1 MVSNFMVLLGFG
13 VSPGGQMYSTMVV
26 FEKDVHRE
34 AEKSIHFS
42 FMSKSFNTQCN
53 LTKCSILIVNEYVY
67 CLLTGIYTNFRRLL
81 CKKCDVRYYV
91 IKHGVMK
98 LMITG
103 CGLLFQYHYYTTM
116 LAKIKYTEL

>member
-81 CKKCDVRYYV
+81 CKKCDVN
-91 IKHGVMK
+91 HGVLK

-103 CGLLFQYHYYTTM
+103 WCLWFQFHYYRKFLTH
-116 LAKIKYTEL
+116 AIIKYTEL